1 MCKPCEN
8 LQTKIE
14 EKKVSSRD
22 RIRLVISLFKLNGQ
36 IDSVSFLDM
45 VEEMILKEVNTLEKD
60 ELEHLLD
67 IFKFSENFQSRI
79 LKDMIS
85 ERLDQTMEEP
95 VSFSSGGP
103 L

>member
-1 MCKPCEN
+1 M
-8 LQTKIE
+8 
-14 EKKVSSRD
+14 
-22 RIRLVISLFKLNGQ
+22 NGQ

-103 L
+103 LWSL